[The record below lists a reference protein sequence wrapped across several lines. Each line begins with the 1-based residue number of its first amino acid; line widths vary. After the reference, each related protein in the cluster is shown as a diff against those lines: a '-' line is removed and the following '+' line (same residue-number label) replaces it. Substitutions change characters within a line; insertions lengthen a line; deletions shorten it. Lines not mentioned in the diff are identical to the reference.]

1 MKKLCFFLKKK
12 KQEREEIKLGKQTK
26 AKKIFEELGEN
37 IIWAK
42 EVFETRLQISS
53 QEPGA

>member
-1 MKKLCFFLKKK
+1 MFFFKKK

-37 IIWAK
+37 IMWAK
-42 EVFETRLQISS
+42 EVFETCLQISS